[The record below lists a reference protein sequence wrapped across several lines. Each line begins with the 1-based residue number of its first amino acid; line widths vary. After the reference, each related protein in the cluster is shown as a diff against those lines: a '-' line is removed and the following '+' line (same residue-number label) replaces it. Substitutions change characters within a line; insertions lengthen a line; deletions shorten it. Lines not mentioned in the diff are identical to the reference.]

1 MLNNKV
7 ALITG
12 CNRGIGRAVM
22 EKFAENNATIYAT
35 ARKKGSLDKIVNK
48 LISDHG
54 VVITPVYF
62 DMVDTEKLKKTFFE
76 INKNHKRLDILV
88 NNAGVMKDALIG
100 MVTEKNMQDVFSVN
114 VFALINSIQFAVK
127 LMKRNKSG
135 SIINISSIVGR
146 EGNPG
151 QIVYSAS
158 KGAVIS
164 MTRTAA
170 KELSGDNIR
179 VNTIAPGMI
188 DTDMLRSIG
197 ELRISDMISQIGLGR
212 LGTPDEVASAAA
224 FLASDASSYVTGQVI
239 GVDGGAVI

>member
-12 CNRGIGRAVM
+12 CDRGIGRAVM
-22 EKFAENNATIYAT
+22 EKFAENNATIYAA

-48 LISDHG
+48 LISNHG

-76 INKNHKRLDILV
+76 INNNHKRLDILV

-197 ELRISDMISQIGLGR
+197 ELRISDMISKIGLGR
-212 LGTPDEVASAAA
+212 LGTPDEIASAAA
-224 FLASDASSYVTGQVI
+224 FLASDASSYITGQFI

>member
-22 EKFAENNATIYAT
+22 EKFAENNATIYAA

-48 LISDHG
+48 LISNHG

-76 INKNHKRLDILV
+76 INNNHKRLDILV

-170 KELSGDNIR
+170 KELSSNNIR
-179 VNTIAPGMI
+179 VNAIAPGMI

-197 ELRISDMISQIGLGR
+197 ELRISDMISKIGLGR

-224 FLASDASSYVTGQVI
+224 FLASDASSYITGQVI

>member
-22 EKFAENNATIYAT
+22 EKFAENNATIYAA

-48 LISDHG
+48 LISNHG

-76 INKNHKRLDILV
+76 INNNHKRLDILV

-170 KELSGDNIR
+170 KELSSNNIR
-179 VNTIAPGMI
+179 VNAIAPGMI

-197 ELRISDMISQIGLGR
+197 ELRISDMISKIGLGR

-224 FLASDASSYVTGQVI
+224 FLASDASSYITGQVI
-239 GVDGGAVI
+239 GVDGGVVI